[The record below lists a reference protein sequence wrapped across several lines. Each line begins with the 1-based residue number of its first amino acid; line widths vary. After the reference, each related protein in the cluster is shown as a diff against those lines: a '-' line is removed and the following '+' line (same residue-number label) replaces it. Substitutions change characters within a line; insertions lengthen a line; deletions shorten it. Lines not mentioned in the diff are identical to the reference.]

1 MSLSSSPALTCNRIC
16 WPLSSSNLHAS
27 RTKQS
32 VLVLSHPENDHA
44 ALIREAFQERPSHHW
59 QHNSIH
65 LSIKLSLLRLSASGL
80 GLGEEDRLE
89 LFIEGARLLDL
100 LSRGHC
106 QRERHD
112 IQVFDAVDEICARVS
127 LKHSSAMIK
136 GRSAHLIF
144 GVFVDLKH
152 LGRQLVRFEAFAVK
166 CKQTD
171 VIEHTAPAMSS
182 F

>member
-1 MSLSSSPALTCNRIC
+1 MSLSSSPALTSNQIC
-16 WPLSSSNLHAS
+16 WPLSSSNLLAS
-27 RTKQS
+27 TTQQS

-44 ALIREAFQERPSHHW
+44 ALIIEAFQERPSHHW
-59 QHNSIH
+59 QNNSIH
-65 LSIKLSLLRLSASGL
+65 LSIKRSLLRLSASGL

-89 LFIEGARLLDL
+89 LFIEGAHLLDL
-100 LSRGHC
+100 LSRGHY
-106 QRERHD
+106 QQERHD
-112 IQVFDAVDEICARVS
+112 IQAVDAVDEICARVS
-127 LKHSSAMIK
+127 QKRS
-136 GRSAHLIF
+136 SAHLIF

-171 VIEHTAPAMSS
+171 VIEHTALAMSS